1 MSNAVADALLFQD
14 DDDENDNENN
24 NNHHQMLLFNNENY
38 NQQQQEEEEE
48 VFNNNNEMYNNNNEE
63 EEEYNNN
70 NLSKLSSIHSM
81 EEEQFYRN
89 INNPQYQYENLQ
101 NKEEIYMIE
110 QLTFQLENEK
120 RKTKEQ
126 KLQLERYQ
134 SENKYLQEQLQHN
147 NLKNE
152 SLQKQFENDKNN
164 LLNEIEEYKIK
175 CLKFEEINN
184 QLKNNENLK
193 TNLKLNEIQNKISG
207 IDLTVSNLRNE
218 IKEKDLEI
226 ENLKNYLNNYKLQNE
241 ELNNSKN
248 EYFKKSQNL
257 QLELDL
263 NLQKLENLQFKL
275 NQYEKKYLE
284 ITNME
289 EELKFLRNECL
300 LNQEEKKK
308 NKQIEFEIKNLKSQL
323 ELQEKL
329 KEKIKDLETQISLQK
344 SLQLENENILQ
355 EKYETEKLLKLWE
368 INFPNAT
375 PTDISI
381 EIKTNLTKIKRLE
394 ERIEELIIQKTD
406 LEQSL
411 KRINMERDKFEIL
424 LEEFKK
430 LNLNLEEKI
439 TQQDVQIFS
448 LNNQINSYK
457 EIIQVYD
464 KEELIMKHHHLN
476 NNKNEK
482 NEKNDKEEEE
492 ENKHLMNRINQL
504 ENLNNENNKR
514 INNLIKELEDSKI
527 NLNQYK
533 TLIDLKEI
541 DLNKLKLQLQEQ
553 IKQFEE
559 FQLTIKKLEKERSE
573 LENEIIKYEQRLG
586 KGEYCKEN
594 VKILHMT
601 INPETEAK
609 MKSNNQLERLKAEN
623 KMLNEELMNLKEQL
637 LGNSGIN
644 TTNGSSSSSG
654 TTASGTVASASSS
667 SVNVNNLNEKE
678 MLKLK
683 EQNEDFQRR
692 ITKLK
697 EVFQKK
703 VNEFRKTVYL
713 LFGFRIDVVDNN
725 RFRLSSMYAEAPE
738 DYLFFEGDGNS
749 SGMKLLSSEFAST
762 IDEKQMNYL
771 TQFKSIPAFLSS
783 LTLDLF
789 TKQTVFQ

>member
-1 MSNAVADALLFQD
+1 MVKEKAGSIINIHLRPNISKLLLNNKASAVFTEYCEENYVGESVACYKLINQFKSNLSNLLK
-14 DDDENDNENN
+14 NDNHTTTTTTDNIATTTTNKNRRGTITANN
-24 NNHHQMLLFNNENY
+24 NN
-38 NQQQQEEEEE
+38 
-48 VFNNNNEMYNNNNEE
+48 NNNN
-63 EEEYNNN
+63 
-70 NLSKLSSIHSM
+70 SS
-81 EEEQFYRN
+81 
-89 INNPQYQYENLQ
+89 
-101 NKEEIYMIE
+101 
-110 QLTFQLENEK
+110 
-120 RKTKEQ
+120 
-126 KLQLERYQ
+126 
-134 SENKYLQEQLQHN
+134 
-147 NLKNE
+147 
-152 SLQKQFENDKNN
+152 
-164 LLNEIEEYKIK
+164 
-175 CLKFEEINN
+175 
-184 QLKNNENLK
+184 
-193 TNLKLNEIQNKISG
+193 
-207 IDLTVSNLRNE
+207 
-218 IKEKDLEI
+218 
-226 ENLKNYLNNYKLQNE
+226 
-241 ELNNSKN
+241 
-248 EYFKKSQNL
+248 
-257 QLELDL
+257 
-263 NLQKLENLQFKL
+263 
-275 NQYEKKYLE
+275 
-284 ITNME
+284 
-289 EELKFLRNECL
+289 
-300 LNQEEKKK
+300 
-308 NKQIEFEIKNLKSQL
+308 
-323 ELQEKL
+323 
-329 KEKIKDLETQISLQK
+329 
-344 SLQLENENILQ
+344 
-355 EKYETEKLLKLWE
+355 
-368 INFPNAT
+368 
-375 PTDISI
+375 
-381 EIKTNLTKIKRLE
+381 
-394 ERIEELIIQKTD
+394 
-406 LEQSL
+406 
-411 KRINMERDKFEIL
+411 
-424 LEEFKK
+424 
-430 LNLNLEEKI
+430 
-439 TQQDVQIFS
+439 
-448 LNNQINSYK
+448 
-457 EIIQVYD
+457 
-464 KEELIMKHHHLN
+464 
-476 NNKNEK
+476 
-482 NEKNDKEEEE
+482 
-492 ENKHLMNRINQL
+492 

-644 TTNGSSSSSG
+644 TTNGSSSSG